1 MAQTSGKRSLSLI
14 QSLSAIFITITLL
27 VVTLSVTTVKGIN
40 RVSDQF
46 TVLSDNALPL
56 SMTNAKLTQ
65 SILEQV
71 KQLSYSRQVET
82 LGELS
87 DIESTITNLGQE
99 SQGYVQDVV
108 ATSRDFS
115 QSIETEQLEQLEVN
129 LDLLRSN
136 TNSILDTQRRLLQMQ
151 EKIDSQVSGFR
162 YGLSSIGPEMN
173 RISSFLTGDNP
184 ESADAANRF
193 IASASSMESTFL
205 VLMMQT
211 DLAKALPEYKEMR
224 NRIAGIQLAFE
235 DFAQWHPEVEEFASL
250 TAPYEMVNSGFK
262 DDGVLQQILAK
273 LELMQTQRALNS
285 DAVTSAKKTILLLN
299 AISNQA
305 EQLVHKSQQDVSTT
319 IDYIAFIV
327 LVSGVGLVVLIV
339 VSWLVLR
346 GWVNLGLR
354 NILKSLS
361 RLTQH
366 DLTQQAER
374 VGPYEMQE
382 IALQLNDVVESTRS
396 SIASVTRNCET
407 LYQTAEI
414 SHDAA
419 ESSNQSLTIQN
430 QSLAS
435 MVETLIEL
443 EQSISEITTVTNES
457 YSESKVAAQHSSHGV
472 QAIEQNQQRLKS
484 LEASLNLN
492 DASMEELDSRVKQ
505 IREMVDMISG
515 IAENT
520 NLLALNAA
528 IEAARAGEQGRG
540 FAVVAD
546 EVRKLAS
553 DTSQQTSNIR
563 ERMNELVAAAEHSRT
578 AVNHSRQEMSHAL
591 ESSDLVKVAF
601 EDIETAVNQ
610 IRSRVEKV
618 TIATEEQKRATAEVS
633 EAVALVSDQGV
644 KTKLQL
650 ESMVESALQVSNIAG
665 QQQTQ
670 LHKYRLN

>member
-71 KQLSYSRQVET
+71 KQLSYSRQAET
-82 LGELS
+82 LGDLS

-115 QSIETEQLEQLEVN
+115 QSIKTEQLEQLEVN

-151 EKIDSQVSGFR
+151 EMIDSQVSGFR

-224 NRIAGIQLAFE
+224 NRIAGIQLAFD

-285 DAVTSAKKTILLLN
+285 DVVTSANETILLLN

-361 RLTQH
+361 RLTQY

-435 MVETLIEL
+435 MVETLLEL

-528 IEAARAGEQGRG
+528 IEAARAG
-540 FAVVAD
+540 
-546 EVRKLAS
+546 
-553 DTSQQTSNIR
+553 
-563 ERMNELVAAAEHSRT
+563 
-578 AVNHSRQEMSHAL
+578 
-591 ESSDLVKVAF
+591 
-601 EDIETAVNQ
+601 
-610 IRSRVEKV
+610 
-618 TIATEEQKRATAEVS
+618 
-633 EAVALVSDQGV
+633 
-644 KTKLQL
+644 
-650 ESMVESALQVSNIAG
+650 
-665 QQQTQ
+665 
-670 LHKYRLN
+670 

>member
-71 KQLSYSRQVET
+71 KQLSYSRQAET
-82 LGELS
+82 LGDLS

-224 NRIAGIQLAFE
+224 NRIAGIQLAFD

-273 LELMQTQRALNS
+273 LDLMQTQRALNS
-285 DAVTSAKKTILLLN
+285 DVVTSANETILLLN

-435 MVETLIEL
+435 MVETLLEL

-650 ESMVESALQVSNIAG
+650 ESMVESAQQVANIAG

-670 LHKYRLN
+670 LHKYRLD

>member
-1 MAQTSGKRSLSLI
+1 MAQTPGKRSLSLI

-71 KQLSYSRQVET
+71 KQLSYSRQAET
-82 LGELS
+82 LGDLS

-115 QSIETEQLEQLEVN
+115 QSIKTEQLEQLEVN

-151 EKIDSQVSGFR
+151 EMIDSQVSGFR

-224 NRIAGIQLAFE
+224 NRIAGIQLAFD

-285 DAVTSAKKTILLLN
+285 DVVTSANETILLLN

-435 MVETLIEL
+435 MVETLVEL

-578 AVNHSRQEMSHAL
+578 AVNHSRQEMSQAL

-650 ESMVESALQVSNIAG
+650 ESMVESAQQVSNIAG

>member
-40 RVSDQF
+40 RVSEQF

-99 SQGYVQDVV
+99 SQGYVEDVV

-151 EKIDSQVSGFR
+151 EMIASQVSGFR

-224 NRIAGIQLAFE
+224 NRIAGIQLAFD

-285 DAVTSAKKTILLLN
+285 DVVTSANETILLLN

-435 MVETLIEL
+435 MVETLLEL

-670 LHKYRLN
+670 LHKYRLD